1 MGVNSA
7 SLLAAMALRALS
19 LTLTMPLLVYGRTLL
34 SQAAGAG
41 AIAAATDAGTAA
53 AVRVRC
59 RVALLAVPTP

>member
-1 MGVNSA
+1 MGVNSFVTG
-7 SLLAAMALRALS
+7 RYG
-19 LTLTMPLLVYGRTLL
+19 TPGVVVDLTMPLLVYGRTLL